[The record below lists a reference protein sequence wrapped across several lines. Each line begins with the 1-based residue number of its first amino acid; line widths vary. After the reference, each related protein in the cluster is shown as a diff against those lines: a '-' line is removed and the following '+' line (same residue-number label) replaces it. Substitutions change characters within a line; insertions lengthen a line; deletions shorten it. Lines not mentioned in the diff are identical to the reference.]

1 MDTVK
6 VGIIGYGYWGPNL
19 TRNFAELPISEVI
32 AIADTKDEQL
42 QRARAKYPQIV
53 LTKNYQDLFEL
64 DLDAVV
70 VSTPPV
76 THYKIARDCLEHGL
90 NVLVEKPLTLSSHQ
104 AEELIDLAAQE
115 LVDLADQNELVLM
128 VGHTF
133 EYNSAVHA
141 LKRFIDSGELGDVYY
156 LDAARL
162 NLGLFQRDSN
172 VLWDLAPHDISILLY
187 LLGQNPVSISAQGVA
202 CVFDGTYDVAY
213 MTLIFPN
220 NLTAYIHVSWLDPC
234 KVRRI
239 TVVGSKKMIVLNDVE
254 NEQKIKIYDKG
265 VDAPAYT
272 DGFGEFQCSYRSGDI
287 IIPKVR
293 FVEPLRQECQVFIE
307 RCQVQQRERAS
318 ASLEA
323 IAEAGALSSPQNC
336 LIDPNCK
343 VCFSD
348 HSGSY
353 SCGRSG
359 LRIVKI
365 LEAAQRSILNGSKQE
380 AIQW

>member
-1 MDTVK
+1 MDALR

-19 TRNFAELPISEVI
+19 TRNFAELPASEVV
-32 AIADTKDEQL
+32 AIADMKEEQL
-42 QRARAKYPQIV
+42 NRARVKYPQIV
-53 LTKNYQDLFEL
+53 LTKDYRDLFNL
-64 DLDAVV
+64 NLDAVV
-70 VSTPPV
+70 VSTPPA
-76 THYKIARDCLEHGL
+76 THYRIARDCLERGL
-90 NVLVEKPLTLSSHQ
+90 NVLVEKPLTLSSQQ
-104 AEELIDLAAQE
+104 AEELIN
-115 LVDLADQNELVLM
+115 LADQNRLVLM

-141 LKRFIDSGELGDVYY
+141 LKCYIDSGELGDIYY

-172 VLWDLAPHDISILLY
+172 VLWDLAPHDLSILLF
-187 LLGQNPVSISAQGVA
+187 LLGQNPVSVSAQGVS

-213 MTLIFPN
+213 MTLVFPHN
-220 NLTAYIHVSWLDPC
+220 ISAYLHVSWLDPC

-239 TVVGSKKMIVLNDVE
+239 TVVGSKKMVVLNDVE

-287 IIPKVR
+287 LIPKIRV
-293 FVEPLRQECQVFIE
+293 VEPLRQECQVFME
-307 RCQVQQRERAS
+307 RCQVQQRALAAAAS
-318 ASLEA
+318 KVL
-323 IAEAGALSSPQNC
+323 AEPLPESPYQNC

-348 HSGSY
+348 HSGTY

-359 LRIVKI
+359 LRVIKI
-365 LEAAQRSILNGSKQE
+365 LEAAQRSIVKGSRQE
-380 AIQW
+380 VVQW